1 VALIAKNNYIFR
13 PIAGH
18 LQDITI
24 LLKECHI
31 HAYIARWCWDIIII
45 TPYSKFIW
53 WEV

>member
-1 VALIAKNNYIFR
+1 MFR

-31 HAYIARWCWDIIII
+31 YMPILRGDVEISSPLCVTVSLFGGECNDW
-45 TPYSKFIW
+45 
-53 WEV
+53 